1 MASMLLPRLRR
12 RLATCLGLVL
22 LCAVFLPF
30 DAPSHA
36 QNIQSAPGNN
46 RQIYLPITLRSALCQ
61 PLPAQ
66 DYVIL
71 SADGPGPIIPVEAH
85 PDYNLEVRSYEP
97 ANQYLGLVEYSQ
109 PHDPLTP
116 QFAGLFTQPRLP
128 RFVATYR
135 VYDWDWG
142 QMRRGPLIADPPV
155 TALGLKTT
163 AEEVLHVPDSGY
175 TIGSGCEVLVIYAAT
190 DQITLKYTR
199 EDNVVYGYTLHIDHI
214 CVDSALLALYKACND
229 AGRACLPALHPR
241 QPFGRASG
249 DQVVIAIVDTGTFLD
264 ARSHRDWWRDY

>member
-1 MASMLLPRLRR
+1 MS
-12 RLATCLGLVL
+12 
-22 LCAVFLPF
+22 LPF

-36 QNIQSAPGNN
+36 QGTQSAPGNN
-46 RQIYLPITLRSALCQ
+46 QRIYLPIALRSTLCQ

-66 DYVIL
+66 NYVIL
-71 SADGPGPIIPVEAH
+71 SADGPGPSILVEAH
-85 PDYNLEVRSYEP
+85 PDYNLEIRGYEP
-97 ANQYLGLVEYSQ
+97 TNQYLGLVEYLQQ
-109 PHDPLTP
+109 PDPLTP

-135 VYDWDWG
+135 VYDWNWG
-142 QMRRGPLIADPPV
+142 QMHRGLLITDPPV

-163 AEEVLHVPDSGY
+163 AGEVLHVPDSGY

-214 CVDSALLALYKACND
+214 CVDSALLVLYEACNN
-229 AGRACLPALHPR
+229 AGRAYLPALHPR

-249 DQVVIAIVDTGTFLD
+249 NQVVIAIVDTGTFLD
-264 ARSHRDWWRDY
+264 ARSRRDWWRNY